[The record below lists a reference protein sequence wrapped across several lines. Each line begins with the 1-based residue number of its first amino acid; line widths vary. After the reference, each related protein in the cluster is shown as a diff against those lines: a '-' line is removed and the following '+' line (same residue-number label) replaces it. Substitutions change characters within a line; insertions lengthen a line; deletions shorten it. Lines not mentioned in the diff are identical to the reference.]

1 MSRTPIMDESNYKIL
16 YFILKT
22 PWRWHQDY
30 AYYDEENYDYY
41 DSGEEAIHN
50 VDT

>member
-1 MSRTPIMDESNYKIL
+1 MSPTTKYYISYLKLHEDDIL
-16 YFILKT
+16 EEE
-22 PWRWHQDY
+22 DY